1 MAGPV
6 NKPDWL
12 FVYILSK
19 LMNIKKLLILG
30 LFQGLMACAYAQNDT
45 IKTLDLK
52 EFQLRD
58 FRDLSPIAPL
68 PNVSRN
74 FLIGGRKTES
84 IQISLLPANL
94 AEKTG
99 RQLFAKIPGGFIYDM
114 DGSGNQINFSVR
126 GLDGH
131 RSWEFNIRQNGVMIN
146 TDIYGYPA
154 SHYSMP
160 IEAVEKIELIRGTGA
175 LQYGQQFGG
184 MLNYILKEP
193 DSTKR
198 FSFENLSTVGSFGLL
213 STFNAIGGKVGKL
226 TYYAYYQKR
235 VSEGYRDNSNSTS
248 DAQHID
254 LTYQFHD
261 RLKLRGE
268 LSRSTYLYQIPGP
281 LNDEMF
287 TDNPKQST
295 RSRNYYSPEI
305 WIPAVILDFQIS
317 PHTSLNWTVSGVF
330 GERASVTFD
339 GFANKP
345 DIIDLATEEYAARNV
360 DIDNY
365 HTRTTEGRLMH
376 TYQIGNR
383 KTNFSANFRYFNN
396 SMDRRQ
402 RGKGSTGTD
411 YDIEV
416 EGNFQRDMNLKSE
429 SFALA
434 LENQVYLTDQ
444 FSVTPGLRIE
454 MGSSKMTGRI
464 DYIEDANVPKT
475 IDYDFIALGIN
486 ANYQLNSNSRFY
498 TGFSQANRPVIFQD
512 IIPGNPLTLI
522 SDQLEDSFGY
532 NAEVGWENS
541 SIPGLKYNITF
552 FRTYIGNRLG
562 NIFVEQDG
570 QTFIQ
575 KSNIGN
581 SLNNGIEFY
590 LDYQFLKGKNWGLNF
605 YTSTSFMDA
614 KYTSGEVAVAEGNQ
628 NITGNRIEAA
638 PKWLSRN
645 GFSGHFRALQVL
657 LQHQFVGDTYADA
670 LNTKTPPETGAVGI
684 VPSYNVWDLNTS
696 YQVSS
701 KFILRVGINNLL
713 NKSYFT
719 KRPQMYP
726 GPGIWTSDGRSF
738 VASIGFKL

>member
-1 MAGPV
+1 MNPASCT
-6 NKPDWL
+6 
-12 FVYILSK
+12 YLSK
-19 LMNIKKLLILG
+19 HMIIKKILIIGLL
-30 LFQGLMACAYAQNDT
+30 QGFITYGFAQNDT
-45 IKTLDLK
+45 IKTLELK
-52 EFQLRD
+52 EFQLKG
-58 FRDLSPIAPL
+58 FRDLTPISPL
-68 PNVSRN
+68 PNVTQN

-84 IQISLLPANL
+84 IQISQLPANL

-193 DSTKR
+193 DSTRR
-198 FSFENLSTVGSFGLL
+198 FSFENLSTVGSYGLL
-213 STFNAIGGKVGKL
+213 SSFNAVGGKVGKL

-235 VSEGYRDNSNSTS
+235 VSEGYRDNSNSSS
-248 DAQHID
+248 DAQHVD
-254 LTYQFHD
+254 LTYEFNKQ
-261 RLKLRGE
+261 LKLRAE

-287 TDNPKQST
+287 ANNPKQST

-305 WIPAVILDFQIS
+305 WIPAVIVDFQIS
-317 PHTSLNWTVSGVF
+317 PQTSLNWTVSGVF
-330 GERASVTFD
+330 GQRASVTFD
-339 GFANKP
+339 GFANIP
-345 DIIDLATEEYAARNV
+345 DIIDPMTGEYAPRNV

-365 HTRTTEGRLMH
+365 HTRTSEGRLIH
-376 TYQIGNR
+376 NYELGNI
-383 KTNFSANFRYFNN
+383 KSNFSANFRYFNN

-411 YDIEV
+411 YDISV
-416 EGNFQRDMNLKSE
+416 DGDFQRDMNLKSK

-434 LENQVYLTDQ
+434 LENQFYLSNQ
-444 FSVTPGLRIE
+444 FSITPGLRIE
-454 MGSSKMTGRI
+454 RGSSKMTGRI

-475 IDYDFIALGIN
+475 IDYDFVALGIN
-486 ANYQLNSNSRFY
+486 ANYQLNPNSRFY
-498 TGFSQANRPVIFQD
+498 AGFSQANRPVIFQD

-522 SDQLEDSFGY
+522 SDELEDSFGY
-532 NAEVGWENS
+532 NAEAGWENS
-541 SIPGLKYNITF
+541 SIPGLKYNLTF

-575 KSNIGN
+575 KTNIGN

-590 LDYQFLKGKNWGLNF
+590 LDYEILKGKNWALNF

-614 KYTSGEVAVAEGNQ
+614 KYISGEVAGSEGNQ
-628 NITGNRIEAA
+628 DISGNRIEAA

-645 GFSGHFRALQVL
+645 GLSGHFKSLQVI

-670 LNTKTPPETGAVGI
+670 LNTKTPPESGAVGI
-684 VPSYNVWDLNTS
+684 VPAYTVWDFNTS
-696 YQVSS
+696 YQISPN
-701 KFILRVGINNLL
+701 FILRAGINNIL
-713 NKSYFT
+713 NSSYFT

>member
-1 MAGPV
+1 
-6 NKPDWL
+6 
-12 FVYILSK
+12 
-19 LMNIKKLLILG
+19 MNIKKLLFLG
-30 LFQGLMACAYAQNDT
+30 LFQGLVAYAYAQNDT
-45 IKTLDLK
+45 LKTLDLK

-68 PNVSRN
+68 SNVNRN

-84 IQISLLPANL
+84 IQISQLPANL
-94 AEKTG
+94 SEKTG

-114 DGSGNQINFSVR
+114 DGSGNQINLSVR

-131 RSWEFNIRQNGVMIN
+131 RSWEFNVRQNGVMIN

-193 DSTKR
+193 DSTKK

-235 VSEGYRDNSNSTS
+235 VSDGYRDNSNSS
-248 DAQHID
+248 SNAQHID
-254 LTYQFHD
+254 LTYQFSD

-268 LSRSTYLYQIPGP
+268 LSRNTYLYQIPGP
-281 LNDEMF
+281 LTDKMF
-287 TDNPKQST
+287 VEDPKQST

-305 WIPAVILDFQIS
+305 WIPALILDYHLS
-317 PHTSLNWTVSGVF
+317 PRTSLNWTVSGVF
-330 GERASVTFD
+330 GQRSSVTFD

-345 DIIDLATEEYAARNV
+345 DIIDTATGEYAPRNV

-365 HTRTTEGRLMH
+365 HTRTTEGRLIH
-376 TYQIGNR
+376 NFQLGNM
-383 KTNFSANFRYFNN
+383 KSNFSANFRYFNN

-402 RGKGSTGTD
+402 RGQGTTGTD
-411 YDIEV
+411 YDITLQ
-416 EGNFQRDMNLKSE
+416 GDFQRDMNLTSE

-434 LENQVYLTDQ
+434 LENQFYLTDQ
-444 FSVTPGLRIE
+444 LSITPGLRVE
-454 MGSSKMTGRI
+454 MGSSQMIGRI
-464 DYIEDANVPKT
+464 DYIEDANVPQT
-475 IDYDFIALGIN
+475 IDYDFVALGIN
-486 ANYQLNSNSRFY
+486 ANYQLNSYSRLY
-498 TGFSQANRPVIFQD
+498 AGISQANRPVIFQD

-522 SDQLEDSFGY
+522 SDDLEDSFGY
-532 NAEVGWENS
+532 NAEAGWENS
-541 SIPGLKYNITF
+541 AIPGLKYNITL

-570 QTFIQ
+570 QTYIQ
-575 KSNIGN
+575 KTNIGN

-590 LDYQFLKGKNWGLNF
+590 LDYELLKGKNWGLNF

-614 KYTSGEVAVAEGNQ
+614 KYTSGEVTGAEGNQ
-628 NITGNRIEAA
+628 DITGNRIEAA

-645 GFSGHFRALQVL
+645 GLSGHFKVLQIL
-657 LQHQFVGDTYADA
+657 LQHQFLADTYADA
-670 LNTKTPPETGAVGI
+670 LNTKTSPETGAVGI

-696 YQVSS
+696 YQVTSN
-701 KFILRVGINNLL
+701 FVVRAGVNNLL
-713 NKSYFT
+713 NESYFT

-726 GPGIWTSDGRSF
+726 GPGIWTSDARSF
-738 VASIGFKL
+738 VVSIGFKL